1 MDCNKFISLEPLK
14 SNRWLVKL
22 PNILQNIPEYVFSDF
37 KLDTEEVEIKGK
49 TKQALKLTL
58 HCYNTVNFL
67 LTPDDV
73 IDVKKI
79 KIDFLDPTGYT
90 VNYYDMIVEL
100 EKMSLIGNYGDGSL
114 LTHELVFWVKNLDIL
129 ATNQDIKINN

>member
-1 MDCNKFISLEPLK
+1 MDKNKFEVVEPLR

-22 PNILQNIPEYVFSDF
+22 SNTLQNIPEYVFSDF
-37 KLDTEEVEIKGK
+37 KLETEKIEIKGK

-58 HCYNTVNFL
+58 HCYNTVGFL

-79 KIDFLDPTGYT
+79 KIDFLDPTG
-90 VNYYDMIVEL
+90 VVLNYYNMNVEL
-100 EKMSLIGNYGDGSL
+100 EKMSLMGDYGDSSL
-114 LTHELVFWVKNLDIL
+114 LTHELVFWVKNLDSL
-129 ATNQDIKINN
+129 ATNQDIKIK